1 MTDPYNLERFI
12 DAQSET
18 FDAAL
23 AELLAGLKQG
33 HWMWFVFPQLAVLG
47 HSAASKFYGIASL
60 DEARAYL
67 ANPQLGPRLRA
78 SVEALLTWAG
88 RNTAEQILGP
98 IDAVKLRSSLTL
110 FNQVSPDDL
119 FGRALDAFFGGVE
132 DERTLALLGMGR

>member
-23 AELLAGLKQG
+23 AELRAGLKQG
-33 HWMWFVFPQLAVLG
+33 HWMWFVFPQLGGLG
-47 HSAASKFYGIASL
+47 HSPASKFYAIASL

-88 RNTAEQILGP
+88 RKTAEQILGP
-98 IDAVKLRSSLTL
+98 IDAVKLRSNLTL
-110 FNQVSPDDL
+110 FDLVSPDDL
-119 FGRALDAFFGGVE
+119 FGPALDAFFDGVE